1 MQQQNTGKYIC
12 FCIYVQR
19 TSFKNTSKY
28 CDNTEI
34 MYVYIFFHFQ
44 KDSVAPFRKEKYV
57 HMFKDINLP
66 QHIFAFMV
74 QSQRI
79 IMSMSKFI
87 NLSTTLSIV
96 LERDVLYHLNYSLEK
111 LDMRYVDHHLP
122 LQRSTFF
129 KTDF

>member
-1 MQQQNTGKYIC
+1 MFLSIC
-12 FCIYVQR
+12 SLYFIQEYLKVLWQYRNNVCVCIFSLLGGFNG
-19 TSFKNTSKY
+19 T
-28 CDNTEI
+28 
-34 MYVYIFFHFQ
+34 FQ
-44 KDSVAPFRKEKYV
+44 KRKRKYV

-74 QSQRI
+74 QSQKV
-79 IMSMSKFI
+79 IMSMPKFI

-122 LQRSTFF
+122 LQWSTFF
-129 KTDF
+129 KTDFWLSY